1 MEQAILVFLE
11 LVWFSDVYLARLI
24 QECIELYPVVHLYAL
39 EVLNSPSFNTYEQID
54 AISDYIHLYCAEYG
68 YPDGS

>member
-11 LVWFSDVYLARLI
+11 SVWFNDVYLARLI
-24 QECIELYPVVHLYAL
+24 QECIELYPVVHLYVSQ
-39 EVLNSPSFNTYEQID
+39 VLNNPFFDSFEQVE
-54 AISDYIHLYCAEYG
+54 AISGYIHLYCTEYG